1 MYDHIYT
8 CITFRVPGTCI
19 LINVIKISHE
29 VLKKGRSTTNIMM
42 KQWKKFFMI
51 IGTSVLTFFISFEEF
66 EFFNS
71 PDLERIL

>member
-51 IGTSVLTFFISFEEF
+51 IGTSVFTFFDSIEEF